1 MDDVKQD
8 IFNEIKAINTEIEK
22 MSAEIATIKNNSVAT
37 IDENEVKFFLQGL
50 RKGDV
55 DSKRYRKALITI
67 FVNAIYLYDDKIT
80 YVFNIGND
88 PVTLPFEYLEE
99 AEKAENN
106 SSDLMKNGS
115 PEKSIDFVDAF
126 FNEICLRQVKYTS
139 CLKYCF
145 AI

>member
-1 MDDVKQD
+1 MH
-8 IFNEIKAINTEIEK
+8 
-22 MSAEIATIKNNSVAT
+22 
-37 IDENEVKFFLQGL
+37 GL

-55 DSKRYRKALITI
+55 DSKRYRKALVTI

-115 PEKSIDFVDAF
+115 PEKS
-126 FNEICLRQVKYTS
+126 TS
-139 CLKYCF
+139 QEVLFSMK
-145 AI
+145 